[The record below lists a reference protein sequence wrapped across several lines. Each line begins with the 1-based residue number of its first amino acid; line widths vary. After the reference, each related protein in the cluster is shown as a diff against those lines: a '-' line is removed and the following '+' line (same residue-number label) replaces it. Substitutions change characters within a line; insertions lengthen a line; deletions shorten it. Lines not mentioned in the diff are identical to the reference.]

1 MTVVNVS
8 VNVPVNGALVPAAGS
23 MRWEPSSRRIG
34 PDGALILP
42 ASFPVQLALGTAS
55 VDLDP
60 STDQWS
66 WCVTE
71 LFVGQ
76 PSRRRYVTVPA
87 AGPVNYT
94 DLIEVDPISLEP
106 ALAVS
111 PDPDNPGLYLI
122 GA

>member
-1 MTVVNVS
+1 MTVVNIQVVTPLS
-8 VNVPVNGALVPAAGS
+8 GALAPAAGS
-23 MRWEPSSRRIG
+23 MLWEPSSRRIG
-34 PDGALILP
+34 ADGALILP
-42 ASFPVQLALGTAS
+42 AGFRAQLVLGAAS

-60 STDQWS
+60 STDLWS

-76 PSRRRYVTVPA
+76 PSRRRYLTVPET
-87 AGPVNYT
+87 GPVNYT
-94 DLIEVDPISLEP
+94 DLIEVDPLTLEP

>member
-1 MTVVNVS
+1 MTVVNIQVH
-8 VNVPVNGALVPAAGS
+8 VPANGSLVPAAGS
-23 MRWEPSSRRIG
+23 MRWEPSTRRTG
-34 PDGALILP
+34 AGGALVLP
-42 ASFPVQLALGTAS
+42 AGFPIQLVMGAAS

-76 PSRRRYVTVPA
+76 PSRRRYLTVPA
-87 AGPVNYT
+87 TGPVNYT

-111 PDPDNPGLYLI
+111 PDPDNPGFYLI